1 MWDIINELDLPY
13 DEIAALLIEI
23 LSESKDEIDT
33 DCRKWLSDNDRCQKC
48 GKELECQE
56 HKEYH
61 YELDGAP
68 FESHIET
75 FCPSCDRFNF
85 EEDML

>member
-23 LSESKDEIDT
+23 LSETKDEIDAE
-33 DCRKWLSDNDRCQKC
+33 CRKWLSDNDRCQKC
-48 GKELECQE
+48 GRELEYQE

-68 FESHIET
+68 FESHIEA
-75 FCPSCDRFNF
+75 FCPSCDGFNF
-85 EEDML
+85 EEDVL

>member
-1 MWDIINELDLPY
+1 MWDIINELDLSY

-23 LSESKDEIDT
+23 LSESKDEIDA
-33 DCRKWLSDNDRCQKC
+33 DCRRWLSDNDRCQKC
-48 GKELECQE
+48 GQELEYQE

-68 FESHIET
+68 FESHIEA

>member
-1 MWDIINELDLPY
+1 MWDIINALDLPY

-23 LSESKDEIDT
+23 LSESKDEIDA
-33 DCRKWLSDNDRCQKC
+33 DCRRWLSDNNRCQKC
-48 GKELECQE
+48 GQELEYQE

-68 FESHIET
+68 FESHIEA
-75 FCPSCDRFNF
+75 FCPSCNRFNF

>member
-23 LSESKDEIDT
+23 LSESKDEIDA
-33 DCRKWLSDNDRCQKC
+33 DRRKWLSDNDRCQKC
-48 GKELECQE
+48 GQELEYQE

-68 FESHIET
+68 FESHIEA

>member
-1 MWDIINELDLPY
+1 MRDIINELDLPY

-23 LSESKDEIDT
+23 LSESKDEIDA
-33 DCRKWLSDNDRCQKC
+33 DCRRWLSDNDRCQKC
-48 GKELECQE
+48 GHELEYQE

-68 FESHIET
+68 FESHIEA

>member
-23 LSESKDEIDT
+23 LSESKDEIDA
-33 DCRKWLSDNDRCQKC
+33 DCRRWLSDNDRCQKC
-48 GKELECQE
+48 GQELEYQE

-68 FESHIET
+68 FESHIEA

-85 EEDML
+85 QEDVL

>member
-1 MWDIINELDLPY
+1 MWDVINELDLPY

-23 LSESKDEIDT
+23 LSESKDEIDA
-33 DCRKWLSDNDRCQKC
+33 DCRRWLSDNDRCQKC
-48 GKELECQE
+48 GQELEYQE

-68 FESHIET
+68 FESHIEA

-85 EEDML
+85 QEDML

>member
-23 LSESKDEIDT
+23 LSESKDEIDA
-33 DCRKWLSDNDRCQKC
+33 DCRRWLSDNDRCQKC
-48 GKELECQE
+48 GQELEYQE

-68 FESHIET
+68 FESHIKA

>member
-23 LSESKDEIDT
+23 LSESKDEIDA
-33 DCRKWLSDNDRCQKC
+33 DCRRWLSDNDRCQKC
-48 GKELECQE
+48 GRELEYQE

-68 FESHIET
+68 FESHIEV

>member
-1 MWDIINELDLPY
+1 MWDIINELNLPY

-23 LSESKDEIDT
+23 LSESKDEIDA
-33 DCRKWLSDNDRCQKC
+33 DCRRWLSDNDRCQKC
-48 GKELECQE
+48 GQELEYQE

-68 FESHIET
+68 FESHIEA
-75 FCPSCDRFNF
+75 FCLSCDRFNF
-85 EEDML
+85 QEDM

>member
-23 LSESKDEIDT
+23 LSESKDEIDA
-33 DCRKWLSDNDRCQKC
+33 DCRRWLSDNDRCQKC
-48 GKELECQE
+48 GRELEYQE

-68 FESHIET
+68 CEVHIEA
-75 FCPSCDRFNF
+75 FCPSCDGFNF
-85 EEDML
+85 EEDMQ

>member
-23 LSESKDEIDT
+23 LSESKDEIDA
-33 DCRKWLSDNDRCQKC
+33 DCRRWLSDNDRCQKC
-48 GKELECQE
+48 GQELEYQE

-68 FESHIET
+68 FESHIEAS
-75 FCPSCDRFNF
+75 CPSCDRFNF

>member
-23 LSESKDEIDT
+23 LSESKDEIDA
-33 DCRKWLSDNDRCQKC
+33 DCRRWLSDNDRCQKC
-48 GKELECQE
+48 GQELEYQE

-68 FESHIET
+68 FELHIGA

>member
-23 LSESKDEIDT
+23 LSEPKDEIDA
-33 DCRKWLSDNDRCQKC
+33 DCRRWLSDNDRCQKC
-48 GKELECQE
+48 GHELEYQE

-68 FESHIET
+68 FESHIEA

>member
-23 LSESKDEIDT
+23 LLESKGEIDA
-33 DCRKWLSDNDRCQKC
+33 DCRRWLSDNDRCQKC
-48 GKELECQE
+48 GQELEDQE

-68 FESHIET
+68 FESHIEA

>member
-23 LSESKDEIDT
+23 LSESKDEIDA
-33 DCRKWLSDNDRCQKC
+33 DCRRWLSDNDRCQKC
-48 GKELECQE
+48 GQELEYQE

-61 YELDGAP
+61 CELDGAP
-68 FESHIET
+68 FESHIEA

>member
-23 LSESKDEIDT
+23 LSESKDEIDA

-48 GKELECQE
+48 GRELEYQE

-68 FESHIET
+68 FESYIEV

-85 EEDML
+85 EEDVL

>member
-1 MWDIINELDLPY
+1 MWDVINELDLPY

-23 LSESKDEIDT
+23 LSESKDEIDA
-33 DCRKWLSDNDRCQKC
+33 DCRRWLSDNDRCQKC
-48 GKELECQE
+48 GQELEYQE
-56 HKEYH
+56 RKEYH

-68 FESHIET
+68 FESHIEA

>member
-23 LSESKDEIDT
+23 LSESKDEIDA
-33 DCRKWLSDNDRCQKC
+33 DCRRWLSDNDRCQKC
-48 GKELECQE
+48 GQELEYQE

-68 FESHIET
+68 FESHIEA
-75 FCPSCDRFNF
+75 FCPNCDRFNF

>member
-23 LSESKDEIDT
+23 LSESKDEIDA
-33 DCRKWLSDNDRCQKC
+33 DCRRWLSDNDRCQKC
-48 GKELECQE
+48 GQELEYQE

-68 FESHIET
+68 FESHIEAC
-75 FCPSCDRFNF
+75 CPSCDRFNF

>member
-23 LSESKDEIDT
+23 LSESKDEIDA
-33 DCRKWLSDNDRCQKC
+33 DCCRWLSDNDRCQKC
-48 GKELECQE
+48 GQELEYQE

-68 FESHIET
+68 FESHIEA

>member
-33 DCRKWLSDNDRCQKC
+33 DCRRWLSDNDRCQKC
-48 GKELECQE
+48 GQELEYQE
-56 HKEYH
+56 YKEYH

-68 FESHIET
+68 FESHIEA

>member
-1 MWDIINELDLPY
+1 MWDVINELDLPY

-23 LSESKDEIDT
+23 LSESKDEIDA
-33 DCRKWLSDNDRCQKC
+33 DCHRWLSDNDRCQKC
-48 GKELECQE
+48 GQELEYQE

-68 FESHIET
+68 FESHIGA

>member
-23 LSESKDEIDT
+23 LSESKDEIDA
-33 DCRKWLSDNDRCQKC
+33 DCRRWLSDNDRCQKC
-48 GKELECQE
+48 GQELEYQE

-68 FESHIET
+68 FESHIEA
-75 FCPSCDRFNF
+75 FCSSCDRFNF

>member
-23 LSESKDEIDT
+23 LSESKDEIDA
-33 DCRKWLSDNDRCQKC
+33 DCRRWLSDNDRCQKC
-48 GKELECQE
+48 GQEPEYQE

-68 FESHIET
+68 FESHIEA

>member
-1 MWDIINELDLPY
+1 MWDIINALDLPY

-23 LSESKDEIDT
+23 LSESKDEIDA
-33 DCRKWLSDNDRCQKC
+33 DCRRWLSDNNRCQKC
-48 GKELECQE
+48 GQELEYQE

-68 FESHIET
+68 FESHIEA

>member
-1 MWDIINELDLPY
+1 MWDIINGLDLPY
-13 DEIAALLIEI
+13 DEIAVLLIEI
-23 LSESKDEIDT
+23 LSESKDEIDA
-33 DCRKWLSDNDRCQKC
+33 DCRRWLSDNDRCQKC
-48 GKELECQE
+48 GRELEYQE

-61 YELDGAP
+61 YELDGVP
-68 FESHIET
+68 FESHIEA

>member
-23 LSESKDEIDT
+23 LSESKDEIDA
-33 DCRKWLSDNDRCQKC
+33 DCRRWLSDNDRCQKC
-48 GKELECQE
+48 GQELEYQE

-68 FESHIET
+68 FESHIEA

-85 EEDML
+85 QEDML